1 MPLTCAYCPVRVLE
15 KRLFAKR
22 LRCSVSGRYVALGM
36 ACGAETEQLREA
48 VAAGGIFTQGWLE
61 RAKEA
66 CNGL

>member
-15 KRLFAKR
+15 KRMFSKR

-48 VAAGGIFTQGWLE
+48 VAALSKE
-61 RAKEA
+61 LDRRATGTKSS
-66 CNGL
+66 